1 MNKKAFTIIEL
12 LVVTGVIGLMI
23 PVIFT
28 AMFAVVRQEARVY
41 ALNTVKTQGDFIL
54 NNMKFN
60 VRNYALSAHSASPA
74 TDANRVCTTASSTPT
89 VQNPLVLRD
98 REGNSF
104 FYSVTAGAIASNS
117 SQLATPLTL
126 NNDKVQITGLTMS
139 CNIPSQFSAPIIT
152 VSYTV
157 NYVSSV
163 SGEYPASLPY
173 QTKIKLR
180 NQ

>member
-1 MNKKAFTIIEL
+1 MEI
-12 LVVTGVIGLMI
+12 LVVTGIIGIMI

-28 AMFAVVRQEARVY
+28 VVFAIVRQEARVF

-60 VRNYALSAHSASPA
+60 IRNYAISVHSANPA
-74 TDANRVCTTASSTPT
+74 TDANEVCTTSSPSPA

-98 REGNSF
+98 RDGNSF

-117 SQLATPLTL
+117 SQLATPLALTTA
-126 NNDKVQITGLTMS
+126 KVQVTGLTMS
-139 CNIPSQFSAPIIT
+139 CNMPSQFSAPIVT

-163 SGEYPASLPY
+163 TGEAAASLPY